1 MNRSVQRRFAGV
13 FLATAMLAATAF
25 LPVAAGHAAPAGH
38 PAPATV
44 AKKKPV
50 TFGAKLT
57 AHSQPSNAFDGQ
69 PCEPKTVACTRVMT
83 EAYRRP
89 DPETDQVAPKDG
101 TIGKIMIVAGVAGK
115 FRLDLA
121 HAKVGK
127 QKAKLVAVGP
137 VIHYLGQGTGDQ
149 DNGPPYTVE
158 TFKVNLKVKK
168 GDFLAVQAKKISF
181 EYCSGG
187 GDSQLTFEPPLAL
200 ETGYHHTNHV
210 DGCLMLL
217 EAVYKK

>member
-1 MNRSVQRRFAGV
+1 MNRSAQRRFAGV
-13 FLATAMLAATAF
+13 LLAGSVIATTAF
-25 LPVAAGHAAPAGH
+25 LPVAAGHAAPAG
-38 PAPATV
+38 V

-50 TFGAKLT
+50 SFGAKLNS
-57 AHSQPSNAFDGQ
+57 HSQPSNAFDGQ

-89 DPETDQVAPKDG
+89 DPETDQVAPKNG
-101 TIGKIMIVAGVAGK
+101 TIGKIMIVAGVPGK
-115 FRLDLA
+115 FRLDLVK
-121 HAKVGK
+121 AKVGK

-168 GDFLAVQAKKISF
+168 GEFLAVQAKKISF

-217 EAVYKK
+217 EAVYK

>member
-1 MNRSVQRRFAGV
+1 
-13 FLATAMLAATAF
+13 LLPTTASHA
-25 LPVAAGHAAPAGH
+25 AAGG
-38 PAPATV
+38 
-44 AKKKPV
+44 AKKTVRV

-57 AHSQPSNAFDGQ
+57 SHSQPSNAFDGQ
-69 PCEPKTVACTRVMT
+69 PCEPATVACTRVMT

-101 TIGKIMIVAGVAGK
+101 TIGKIMIVAGEPGT
-115 FRLDLA
+115 FRLELA
-121 HAKVGK
+121 KAKVD
-127 QKAKLVAVGP
+127 QDKAKLVAVGP
-137 VIHYLGQGTGDQ
+137 VIHYAGQGTGDE

-158 TFKVNLKVKK
+158 TFHVNMPVNA

-187 GDSQLTFEPPLAL
+187 GDNQLTFEPPLAL
-200 ETGYHHTNHV
+200 DTGYHHSDHP

-217 EAVYKK
+217 EAVYK

>member
-1 MNRSVQRRFAGV
+1 MNRSASRR
-13 FLATAMLAATAF
+13 LATGLFMAAALTATAL
-25 LPVAAGHAAPAGH
+25 LPVAAGHAASRP
-38 PAPATV
+38 V
-44 AKKKPV
+44 AKRKAPV
-50 TFGAKLT
+50 SFGAKLT
-57 AHSQPSNAFDGQ
+57 AQSQPSNAFDGQ
-69 PCEPKTVACTRVMT
+69 PCEPKKVACTRVMT

-89 DPETDQVAPKDG
+89 NPEADQVAPKDG
-101 TIGKIMIVAGVAGK
+101 TIAKIMIVAGEPGA

-121 HAKVGK
+121 KAKIGQ

-137 VIHYLGQGTGDQ
+137 VIHYKGQGTGAQ
-149 DNGPPYTVE
+149 DEGPPYTVE
-158 TFKVNLKVKK
+158 TFKVNLAVKK

-217 EAVYKK
+217 EAVYK